1 MIVVLSIHSRP
12 RDGKGKRVEFI
23 CCSYSFPA
31 LAPSASSLQVNASRL
46 QWEPTAAVCPTVAV
60 ILARR
65 DWFKSTAVSSYLTIN
80 LAVTK
85 ICQPK
90 RTETDV
96 SRSMPALR
104 AAGDGQEGSSA
115 SASLLASQEISY
127 ALLWSC
133 MSHSFLLF
141 SVQDSDLPPG
151 TGGHRFSALCYF
163 IKYLFWFSSVKGHSS
178 WPRSASELMMV
189 EFFFP
194 PSSLAY
200 PRDSNTP
207 PPLARAR
214 QDWRHYVWLSGLLFE
229 GTFETFT

>member
-1 MIVVLSIHSRP
+1 MNVEILVANIKKRQLWWIKGMIVVLSIHSRP

-23 CCSYSFPA
+23 CCSYSFQA
-31 LAPSASSLQVNASRL
+31 LAPSASRL

-85 ICQPK
+85 TCQPK
-90 RTETDV
+90 QTETDV
-96 SRSMPALR
+96 SRSMHALR

-115 SASLLASQEISY
+115 SASLLASREISY

-133 MSHSFLLF
+133 MSPSFLLF

-151 TGGHRFSALCYF
+151 TGGHRFSTLCYF

-189 EFFFP
+189 DFFFLLP
-194 PSSLAY
+194 LSRTRATP
-200 PRDSNTP
+200 TP
-207 PPLARAR
+207 PHP
-214 QDWRHYVWLSGLLFE
+214 
-229 GTFETFT
+229 